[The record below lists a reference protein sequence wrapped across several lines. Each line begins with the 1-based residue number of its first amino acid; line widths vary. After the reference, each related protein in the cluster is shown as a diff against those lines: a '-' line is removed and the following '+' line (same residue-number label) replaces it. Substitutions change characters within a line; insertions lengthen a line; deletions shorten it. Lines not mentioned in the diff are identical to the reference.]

1 MNVTEETTEGRLKK
15 IARSTADQVA
25 VQSDNVLWRLAAYI
39 PGLNQLVARRER
51 ALAQQQCAM
60 ILSIVRA
67 LQKESPE
74 LNGEALYQKA
84 VIRRLSCGEA
94 KAREIIR
101 LADQSFAQWPEERD
115 VNFRDVVNY
124 LVAKQIMSAHSRAD
138 GIRADVIKVVNA
150 AVPNDL

>member
-1 MNVTEETTEGRLKK
+1 MPMDFNR
-15 IARSTADQVA
+15 IARGTADKVI
-25 VQSDNVLWRLAAYI
+25 VRSDNALWRLAEYL
-39 PGLNQLVARRER
+39 PFLGGLVARRECQLAREEAARMLGICR
-51 ALAQQQCAM
+51 AAQGDTPG
-60 ILSIVRA
+60 LH
-67 LQKESPE
+67 
-74 LNGEALYQKA
+74 GEALYER
-84 VIRRLSCGEA
+84 VMMNRLACDEPT
-94 KAREIIR
+94 ARELVR

>member
-115 VNFRDVVNY
+115 VNLRDVVNY
-124 LVAKQIMSAHSRAD
+124 VIVNQIMTDHKHAMGTLIDMDEIVKSAIPA
-138 GIRADVIKVVNA
+138 GI
-150 AVPNDL
+150 